1 MKCVVIGGNGFVGMN
16 LLRRLVA
23 DGHDVVGTR
32 KPHTNTLFARKLG
45 APLVRAELDDE
56 GSLVEAMRGREV
68 AFMCAG
74 HYPRYSLDLEH
85 ELSLARGRIR
95 RTLSAARRAGVSRL
109 VLTSSIATV
118 GPPRVGARSMRST
131 EDDPFD
137 PRARASVYHRVKLA
151 IEEEALGSG
160 LDVVVLLPTAIL
172 GELDVK
178 AGTGF
183 LVVAL
188 GNGLLPFYVEGR
200 SNVIDADD
208 LALAH
213 LRAAER
219 GLRGARYAI
228 GGEDLM
234 VSELLE
240 RVAETLGVPMNAK
253 PVPWWLAA
261 PSATFAELRAKVGN
275 DGQRPFLSR
284 ELVDVVRF
292 GRFVDSSKA
301 DRELGLPA
309 RTPLSVTLRKACDW
323 YRRHRYLP
331 DAQGARHAARP
342 APADHGRPR
351 GDHPPPQ
358 AGAHR

>member
-16 LLRRLVA
+16 LLRKLVA
-23 DGHDVVGTR
+23 DGHDAIGTR
-32 KPHTNTLFARKLG
+32 KVHANTLFARKLG

-56 GSLVEAMRGREV
+56 DSLVEAMRGREV

-74 HYPRYSLDLEH
+74 HYPRYSLDVDR
-85 ELSLARGRIR
+85 ELDLARGRIR

-118 GPPRVGARSMRST
+118 GPPKSGERST

-137 PRARASVYHRVKLA
+137 PRAFGSVYHRVKLA
-151 IEEEALGSG
+151 IEEETLESG
-160 LDVVVLLPTAIL
+160 LDVVLLLPTAIL

-188 GNGLLPFYVEGR
+188 GNGMLPFFVEGK

-208 LALAH
+208 LATAH
-213 LRAAER
+213 VLAAER
-219 GLRGARYAI
+219 GRSGQRYAI
-228 GGEDLM
+228 GGHDLL

-240 RVAETLGVPMNAK
+240 RVADTLSIPMTAK

-261 PSATFAELRAKVGN
+261 PSATFAELRAATGN

-292 GRFVDSSKA
+292 GRFVDTSKA
-301 DRELGLPA
+301 TRELGLPA
-309 RTPLSVTLRKACDW
+309 PTPLSITLQKACNW

-331 DAQGARHAARP
+331 QGDRHAARP
-342 APADHGRPR
+342 APADQGRSR
-351 GDHPPPQ
+351 IDHPPPQ
-358 AGAHR
+358 AGALR